1 MNDTHKLAV
10 VEEKDNSILDR
21 EIHARL
27 LQDLSSIAEIARVP
41 TTLMHQSMSLYCS
54 EKEVAWVKTYRAHAA
69 ANQYGGLYME
79 GIPDPELR
87 MQAMAAAFVRNFI
100 DARVITTHELLDW
113 CDQDDPPKPSVLLV
127 PNFYTVMKGTPLTGW
142 QVQTLYDALVARYV
156 SGKQTVLY
164 VESMAGL
171 AKDYGQHFADFIKTR
186 WLPEKVD

>member
-1 MNDTHKLAV
+1 MNDEAKGV
-10 VEEKDNSILDR
+10 VIEEQESILDR

-27 LQDLSSIAEIARVP
+27 LQDLSGIAEIARVP
-41 TTLMHQSMSLYCS
+41 TALLHQSMCNYCS
-54 EKEVAWVKTYRAHAA
+54 EKEVVWVKTFRAHAL
-69 ANQYGGLYME
+69 ANQSGGLCME
-79 GIPDPELR
+79 GMPDPELR

-100 DARVITTHELLDW
+100 DARVITVHELLSWRDEE
-113 CDQDDPPKPSVLLV
+113 DPPNPTVMLV

-164 VESMAGL
+164 VESLAAL

-186 WLPEKVD
+186 WLQEKVD